1 MRESGLTAENLT
13 IADAMWAKLVRPL
26 GYDAGIRSIER
37 TLNSV
42 CRKVALSIIEGKE
55 KSFHLDENNIKNFIE
70 VY

>member
-1 MRESGLTAENLT
+1 MRG
-13 IADAMWAKLVRPL
+13 MWAKLVRPL

-42 CRKVALSIIEGKE
+42 CRKVALSIVEGKQQPSVLR
-55 KSFHLDENNIKNFIE
+55 KTISKNFIE